1 MPPLHLFVPYV
12 VFRHLCNIIGYG
24 GWLTSTKDRMS
35 VEINTTENAEKVFS
49 PLRFQGTNFLKKRHF
64 ETVMENVRK
73 IFQYSGRAVVVV
85 GKNTP
90 ITFTYQ
96 KKQEK
101 FTVLFYV
108 QRYDKEDFC
117 LDATLQALLN
127 QNSI

>member
-1 MPPLHLFVPYV
+1 
-12 VFRHLCNIIGYG
+12 
-24 GWLTSTKDRMS
+24 MS

-49 PLRFQGTNFLKKRHF
+49 PVRFQGTNFLKERQF
-64 ETVMENVRK
+64 EKVMENGRK
-73 IFQYSGRAVVVV
+73 IFQYSGRAAVVV
-85 GKNTP
+85 GKNTL

-101 FTVLFYV
+101 LTVLFYV